1 MDLLDLLKIR
11 KEVFVRRSEYQRE
24 EEEMW
29 RQRAIR
35 ILASSSWKSQSLLSS
50 SSSSS
55 SSSPHSSFSL
65 FRLYSDHAG
74 KPGKVAPLQV
84 PACIFLGFFCSS
96 GLPQIFLGRRINEE
110 HVFLLPG
117 EEDGG

>member
-1 MDLLDLLKIR
+1 
-11 KEVFVRRSEYQRE
+11 
-24 EEEMW
+24 MW

-35 ILASSSWKSQSLLSS
+35 ILASSSWKSQSLLPSS

-65 FRLYSDHAG
+65 FRLYSFYAG
-74 KPGKVAPLQV
+74 KQGKVAPLQV
-84 PACIFLGFFCSS
+84 PACIFLGFCCSS

-110 HVFLLPG
+110 PVFLLPG